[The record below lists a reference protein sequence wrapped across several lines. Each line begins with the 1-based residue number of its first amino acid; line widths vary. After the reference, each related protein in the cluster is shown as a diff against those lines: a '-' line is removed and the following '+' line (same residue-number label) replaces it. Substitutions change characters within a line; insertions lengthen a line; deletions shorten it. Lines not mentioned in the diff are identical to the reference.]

1 MYLDYEVSGKILSR
15 CFKPHHPSFALSF
28 LSLGLTHQTVKLRSL
43 FELFHHFALPLFQ
56 ESITFYF
63 GFQKLAV

>member
-1 MYLDYEVSGKILSR
+1 MKFPEKFSADVLNPIIL
-15 CFKPHHPSFALSF
+15 PFALSF

-43 FELFHHFALPLFQ
+43 FELFHHFALPWFQ
-56 ESITFYF
+56 ESITLYF